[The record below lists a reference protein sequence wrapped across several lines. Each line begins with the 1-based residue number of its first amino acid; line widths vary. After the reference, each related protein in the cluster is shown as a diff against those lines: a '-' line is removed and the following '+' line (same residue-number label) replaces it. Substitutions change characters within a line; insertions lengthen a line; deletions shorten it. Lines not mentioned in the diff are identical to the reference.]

1 MVAARHAHRAQRV
14 ICTHLMPTLTPS
26 LPLPAV
32 PLCLC
37 RHGSAAEM
45 PCGSDCIHWR
55 CWWLPLP
62 FHFFF
67 LLPFQ
72 LLHRCVTRC
81 VCVCVL
87 MEGERGCVFHT
98 TTPPASCQQ
107 LQAGGCLLVLVA
119 EGRRRVCHIHRLCVW
134 LHLLSPP
141 VLCCVA
147 CWCQHG
153 TCCSH
158 PAASALLSLQHE
170 HDTGYRLAEADR
182 CLCVVRAASSCCWC
196 CDMHCVVV

>member
-1 MVAARHAHRAQRV
+1 M
-14 ICTHLMPTLTPS
+14 
-26 LPLPAV
+26 
-32 PLCLC
+32 C

-141 VLCCVA
+141 RAMLCCLLV
-147 CWCQHG
+147 
-153 TCCSH
+153 
-158 PAASALLSLQHE
+158 PAWHVLLTPSRIRTFVFATWARHRLQS
-170 HDTGYRLAEADR
+170 GRSR
-182 CLCVVRAASSCCWC
+182 QVCLCVVRAASSCCWC